1 VNIECLA
8 PYAIDPCPACRR
20 ALEQLRLTQLKDGT
34 FTAER
39 SGAARCRHCDA
50 RFDLSYRIEWK
61 PA

>member
-1 VNIECLA
+1 MGS
-8 PYAIDPCPACRR
+8 CPACGRS
-20 ALEQLRLTQLKDGT
+20 LEQLQLTHQDGDT

-39 SGAARCRHCDA
+39 SGAAHCRHCDA